1 MINKLDI
8 FFSRPATLWGW
19 LLCNGLNGIAIVL
32 IFSGISAVIG
42 INIFVWHLIVTIAS
56 LVFVIYSANYFQAL
70 EYRHDNRRFL
80 LFAVV
85 FLTVSLNM
93 LHVWS

>member
-1 MINKLDI
+1 MFNKLDI

-32 IFSGISAVIG
+32 LFRGISIFTG
-42 INIFVWHLIVTIAS
+42 MNIFVWYMVVTTATV
-56 LVFVIYSANYFQAL
+56 VFVIYSANYFQVL
-70 EYRHDNRRFL
+70 ECRRDSRRFL
-80 LFAVV
+80 LFAIVV
-85 FLTVSLNM
+85 LIVLLNI